1 MIRVLALALL
11 SALPASAQQYDPAL
25 IPACL
30 GAAPDQ
36 TARRACIGLASQACM
51 NAAGGET
58 TAGMHGCLSPEIA
71 QWDEMLNAAY
81 AGLRQSSDSRATA
94 LRDAQRAWIAF
105 VDAACAYEASAYEG
119 GSLAGVVGGT
129 CRMQR
134 TAERALE
141 LRGYVEEEGR

>member
-1 MIRVLALALL
+1 MA
-11 SALPASAQQYDPAL
+11 ALPASAQQYDPAL

-36 TARRACIGLASQACM
+36 TTRRACIGVAFQACM

-58 TAGMHGCLSPEIA
+58 TAGMHGCLSPETA

-81 AGLRQSSDSRATA
+81 AELRQSPEARAVA

-105 VDAACAYEASAYEG
+105 VDAACTYEASAYEG

-141 LRGYVEEEGR
+141 LRDYVEEGGR